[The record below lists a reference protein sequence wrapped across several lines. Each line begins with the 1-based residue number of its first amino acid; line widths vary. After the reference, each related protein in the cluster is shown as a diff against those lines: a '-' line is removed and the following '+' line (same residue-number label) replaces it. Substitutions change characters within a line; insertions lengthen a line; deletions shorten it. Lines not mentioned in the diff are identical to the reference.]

1 MTEQVQYSDEEIKLQ
16 IKRGMTGRD
25 GRGNSVNVWLRLERA
40 KTMIAYNMMQLTSE
54 LNGNLER
61 LAIYGRGLSD
71 ILDENIVEM
80 KRYCCENFEQ
90 AVSEGEIKEDDL
102 SPTVYY
108 IAGVFMNLYLYHCP
122 FCGTD
127 LREREDI
134 RWRIR

>member
-25 GRGNSVNVWLRLERA
+25 GRGNMVNVWLRLERA

-71 ILDENIVEM
+71 ILDENIIVDLD
-80 KRYCCENFEQ
+80 EN
-90 AVSEGEIKEDDL
+90 GKESRNEKIL
-102 SPTVYY
+102 
-108 IAGVFMNLYLYHCP
+108 
-122 FCGTD
+122 
-127 LREREDI
+127 LREF
-134 RWRIR
+134 